1 MVIERFLYQDIQT
14 IFVSNQLR
22 ICLIYLF
29 VYMLT
34 KAYMSID
41 RYNPSFRTFLTI
53 KLIQIR
59 NNKGPSFD
67 PCSTLDVASDI
78 LDLIQSMRTCFFQ
91 LVKKSLIDVI
101 TELSTSTNS
110 LLSRIYV
117 HLSITVS
124 N

>member
-59 NNKGPSFD
+59 NNKGPNFD

-101 TELSTSTNS
+101 TELSMSTNS